1 MTTSTKKK
9 KNTPILT
16 ISERD
21 HKTPPPREILLF
33 VSFVVDLLSPCPLV
47 AITPSLRYTYYMSNS
62 CTIDEIK
69 SKVSAKASQYGVKK
83 VYLFGSYA
91 RGEASPGSDIDICIE
106 KGSIRTLF
114 ELSGFCQDL
123 EESLGNKVDL
133 VTTSG
138 LSGDFRE
145 QIEKDMVLIYG

>member
-1 MTTSTKKK
+1 MD
-9 KNTPILT
+9 NT
-16 ISERD
+16 
-21 HKTPPPREILLF
+21 
-33 VSFVVDLLSPCPLV
+33 
-47 AITPSLRYTYYMSNS
+47 YTL
-62 CTIDEIK
+62 DEIK
-69 SKVSAKASQYGVKK
+69 TMVSDKARQYGVKK

-138 LSGDFRE
+138 LSEEFKE
-145 QIEKDMVLIYG
+145 QLEKDMVLIYG